1 MDRPSSLL
9 SLSRHLEQVLFER
22 SQSGTHSGSETLSWV
37 LKYESPREGLDCL
50 LSLRTDEDLKNMM
63 EVYNG
68 GSFSIR
74 VYLFKRV
81 ESVDEVP
88 VKQYESSTRIEVVED
103 HKYCKLHDEMQLS
116 RNNFVN
122 RQMEETTIEIDR
134 ATGLPLKHY
143 Y

>member
-9 SLSRHLEQVLFER
+9 SLSRHLEQVLFE
-22 SQSGTHSGSETLSWV
+22 
-37 LKYESPREGLDCL
+37 
-50 LSLRTDEDLKNMM
+50 RTDEDLKNMM

-81 ESVDEVP
+81 ESVDESAM
-88 VKQYESSTRIEVVED
+88 KQAYESSTRIEVVED

-122 RQMEETTIEIDR
+122 RQMEETTIEIDH
-134 ATGLPLKHY
+134 ATRLPPKHY